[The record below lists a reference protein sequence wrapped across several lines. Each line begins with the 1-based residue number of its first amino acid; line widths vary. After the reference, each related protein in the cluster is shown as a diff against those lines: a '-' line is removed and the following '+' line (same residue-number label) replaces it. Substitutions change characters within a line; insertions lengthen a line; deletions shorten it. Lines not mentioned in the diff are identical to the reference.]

1 MQIDQ
6 LSKRVS
12 QKLDVPQDI
21 IEEVFRSQFKFLL
34 EHFKSRDSKAV
45 NCIHL
50 GKFQKNNKYDEFGR
64 PRKHLRRVEESDVQ
78 D

>member
-6 LSKRVS
+6 LSKRVAD
-12 QKLDVPQDI
+12 KLDVPKDV

-34 EHFKSRDSKAV
+34 EHFKSRNNKAV

-50 GKFQKNNKYDEFGR
+50 GKFQKNNKYDELGR
-64 PRKHLRRVEESDVQ
+64 PRKYIRGVEEPNLEE
-78 D
+78 